1 MPVKAGRSPIV
12 RRKPRGRSAGSR
24 SRGRSRAGTF
34 VRSTTRSR
42 SGSSGP
48 SSDRR
53 PRCGRS
59 RADCASPRARG
70 SRGWRLAMSSRC
82 CRRRRPAPCPAGPEP
97 CARAGSSGRV
107 RGLRAEDQGP
117 MRRPAR
123 VGGMASCC
131 DPNGLTGMF
140 DEKHARSKARRYRRD
155 GLDAEAR
162 RIVEFLDERI
172 AGRTLLEVGGGIG
185 AIHLELL
192 RRGASNAENVEL
204 PPGYEAVALDLATER
219 GVADRIVRRVADF
232 AVDNASASAADIVV
246 LNRVVCC
253 YPDMPA
259 LVGPA
264 ARLTKRWLVLTFPAD
279 RWWVR

>member
-1 MPVKAGRSPIV
+1 VSASRC
-12 RRKPRGRSAGSR
+12 PRGAVVGVGLRPVPLGLSR
-24 SRGRSRAGTF
+24 VPEPDHRAAYAACALKIK
-34 VRSTTRSR
+34 V
-42 SGSSGP
+42 
-48 SSDRR
+48 
-53 PRCGRS
+53 RCGVPLES
-59 RADCASPRARG
+59 
-70 SRGWRLAMSSRC
+70 
-82 CRRRRPAPCPAGPEP
+82 
-97 CARAGSSGRV
+97 
-107 RGLRAEDQGP
+107 
-117 MRRPAR
+117 
-123 VGGMASCC
+123 GGMASCC

-172 AGRTLLEVGGGIG
+172 AGRTVLEVGGGIG
-185 AIHLELL
+185 AIQLELL
-192 RRGASNAENVEL
+192 RRGASNAENVEIS
-204 PPGYEAVALDLATER
+204 PGYEAVALDLATER

-279 RWWVR
+279 RWWVRAGFRTVSAAQALLRSRFRVFFHEPRAIVAAATAAGLRPLATHRGLVWQFAALERA